1 MHMYV
6 RVRTGEEDDDGE
18 RELHAHGD
26 SCSHV
31 VVVDQLAVGRSTVRT
46 YVSEKEMLIT
56 SWPALITIVIVVGR
70 RARGF
75 SETVRIRRF
84 F

>member
-1 MHMYV
+1 
-6 RVRTGEEDDDGE
+6 
-18 RELHAHGD
+18 
-26 SCSHV
+26 
-31 VVVDQLAVGRSTVRT
+31 
-46 YVSEKEMLIT
+46 MLIT